1 MQDLN
6 PSFIVKLG
14 GMPQPILAAIALMAE
29 LHNAEPK
36 ETGEQ
41 AAGNSVGV
49 DIEHLVRE
57 HPYYR
62 HRSTAKE

>member
-14 GMPQPILAAIALMAE
+14 AMPQPILAAVALMAE
-29 LHNAEPK
+29 LHNIEPS

-41 AAGNSVGV
+41 SADDCV
-49 DIEHLVRE
+49 DIEHMGLIKE
-57 HPYYR
+57 DLYR
-62 HRSTAKE
+62 PRNATKD

>member
-14 GMPQPILAAIALMAE
+14 AMPQPILAAIALMAE
-29 LHNAEPK
+29 FHNAEPK

-41 AAGNSVGV
+41 SGGNSV
-49 DIEHLVRE
+49 DIEHMARE

-62 HRSTAKE
+62 HRSTTKE

>member
-14 GMPQPILAAIALMAE
+14 AIPQPILAAVALMAE
-29 LHNAEPK
+29 LHNTGPE

-41 AAGNSVGV
+41 SADDCV
-49 DIEHLVRE
+49 DIEHMGMEDICCPRI
-57 HPYYR
+57 
-62 HRSTAKE
+62 TKD

>member
-14 GMPQPILAAIALMAE
+14 AIPQPILAAVALMAE
-29 LHNAEPK
+29 LHHAEHA

-41 AAGNSVGV
+41 SADDCV
-49 DIEHLVRE
+49 DIEHMVKEDLYC
-57 HPYYR
+57 P
-62 HRSTAKE
+62 RSITKQ

>member
-14 GMPQPILAAIALMAE
+14 AMPQPILAAIALMTE

-41 AAGNSVGV
+41 AAGNSV